1 MTLPAATLDHVV
13 INARD
18 DMDRAA
24 DVYRRLGFTLTERG
38 YHSLGSMNHL
48 AMFGTDYLELIAVPK
63 NATSGR
69 LDLLQF
75 PFGLNGL
82 VFGSEDSAVT
92 YDALSKAGV
101 PVEPPVEFT
110 RPVKYSGGQGDAR
123 FRTVRMKNGVV
134 PYGRVYYCHHFTRDL
149 VWRDEWR
156 HHANGTVAVARAI
169 IVEPDPAKGAKLYA
183 DMFGADNVRPIRD
196 GMTVVVGNSRFD
208 IMTELALKNEFGR
221 SVPDAE
227 GRKAYMAGL
236 TFRTTSLGKA
246 GKALEAGGVLVALS
260 ADHAVAPFPELH
272 FPGTDPMRGRVDP
285 MPPITAL
292 KKAIVAK
299 GGDSTAVDI
308 LSGIILMDRQKVA
321 AIGINADSAITALQK
336 ALLAIPGML
345 NGEILS
351 LPVFSIVGLA
361 GGLYLLRQA
370 SR

>member
-24 DVYRRLGFTLTERG
+24 DIYRRLGFTLTERG

-63 NATSGR
+63 GATTGR
-69 LDLLQF
+69 MDLLNF

-92 YDALSKAGV
+92 YDELTKAGV

-110 RPVKYSGGQGDAR
+110 RPVKFTGGQGDAR

-156 HHANGTVAVARAI
+156 HHVNGTVAVARAI
-169 IVEPDPAKGAKLYA
+169 IVEPDPAKAAKLYA
-183 DMFGADNVRPIRD
+183 DMFGADCVRTTRE
-196 GMTVVVGNSRFD
+196 GKAVVIGNSRFD
-208 IMTELALKNEFGR
+208 IITELALKQEFGR
-221 SVPDAE
+221 SGPEAE

-236 TFRTTSLGKA
+236 TFRTTSLEKA
-246 GKALEAGGVLVALS
+246 GKALETGKILGATRHGGRLIVPASQAMNAVLE
-260 ADHAVAPFPELH
+260 FIE
-272 FPGTDPMRGRVDP
+272 
-285 MPPITAL
+285 
-292 KKAIVAK
+292 
-299 GGDSTAVDI
+299 
-308 LSGIILMDRQKVA
+308 
-321 AIGINADSAITALQK
+321 
-336 ALLAIPGML
+336 
-345 NGEILS
+345 
-351 LPVFSIVGLA
+351 
-361 GGLYLLRQA
+361 
-370 SR
+370 